1 VTDVPQPILL
11 ATAVEAVM
19 RAGEVQMQHF
29 GREFRVDKKGVIDL
43 VTEIDIEIERGF
55 RAMIAERFPDH
66 AVLGEEFGAGESGG
80 DRVPRIC
87 WVFDPIDGTTNYA
100 HGLPIFC
107 SSLALEIDGEPVVAA
122 IYDPTRAELFT
133 AERGQGAWLNG
144 APLRVSRAAS
154 LIDSLLVT
162 GFHYDVQKDPGEVIE
177 LFAAFI
183 SRARAVRRLGSA
195 ALDLCYVAAGRF
207 DGFWERRL
215 QPWDV
220 AAGALIVAE
229 AGGQVTAMSG
239 GRYGSREGSVLA
251 SNGLIHAQM
260 LETIR
265 GGQ

>member
-1 VTDVPQPILL
+1 MS
-11 ATAVEAVM
+11 A
-19 RAGEVQMQHF
+19 
-29 GREFRVDKKGVIDL
+29 
-43 VTEIDIEIERGF
+43 
-55 RAMIAERFPDH
+55 
-66 AVLGEEFGAGESGG
+66 
-80 DRVPRIC
+80 
-87 WVFDPIDGTTNYA
+87 
-100 HGLPIFC
+100 
-107 SSLALEIDGEPVVAA
+107 
-122 IYDPTRAELFT
+122 
-133 AERGQGAWLNG
+133 
-144 APLRVSRAAS
+144 AAS

-162 GFHYDVQKDPGEVIE
+162 GFHYDVQKDPGEVME

-207 DGFWERRL
+207 DGFWERKL

-265 GGQ
+265 RDLTPPGVSW